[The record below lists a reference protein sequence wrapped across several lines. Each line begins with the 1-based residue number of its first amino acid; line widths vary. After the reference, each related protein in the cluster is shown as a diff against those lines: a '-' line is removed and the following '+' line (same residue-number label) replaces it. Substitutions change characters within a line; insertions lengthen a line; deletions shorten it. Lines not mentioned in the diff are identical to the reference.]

1 MLLVTQKVGTV
12 PIATCLTHEM
22 AYEITSAMGLKP
34 GETTVTEIPHL
45 VTLEEVEGI
54 RLDRIL
60 QSIPNEDDREFV
72 NKLAKGQVLKAGKST
87 KVLIPFAVSYR
98 DVRGSQKVQLIEGSN
113 HNALTVGDISL
124 HNFLNTV
131 AVIGFL
137 YKEPVL
143 NEVPD
148 FLFVPTDSKDSLL
161 RKGFYELY
169 SNKDTYTLRTR
180 GGLEVYL
187 ESRKKVERDPPLVTG
202 MQDDWVLLYR
212 R

>member
-1 MLLVTQKVGTV
+1 MLLVTQKVGSV

-22 AYEITSAMGLKP
+22 AYEITSARGLRP
-34 GETTVTEIPHL
+34 DETTVSEISHV
-45 VTLEEVEGI
+45 VTHEEVEGI
-54 RLDRIL
+54 RLARIL
-60 QSIPNEDDREFV
+60 QSLSNEDDRQFL
-72 NKLAKGQVLKAGKST
+72 NKLAKGQALKAGKST
-87 KVLIPFAVSYR
+87 KVLIPFAVAYR
-98 DVRGSQKVQLIEGSN
+98 DVEGSQKVQLIEGSN

-131 AVIGFL
+131 EVIGFL
-137 YKEPVL
+137 YNEPVF
-143 NEVPD
+143 NKVPD
-148 FLFVPTDSKDSLL
+148 FLFVPSDSKDSLL

-169 SNKDTYTLRTR
+169 SKKDTHTLRTS

-212 R
+212 G